1 MTFQFRPA
9 RREQAPLL
17 IGVAGPS
24 GAGKT
29 ASALKLAR
37 GIVGGDEGIYLVDT
51 EASRA
56 KHYACAEGEEPAPF
70 RFKFSHCDLT
80 APFSPDRYLEA
91 ITAAVSSGARVVIVD
106 SYVARA

>member
-24 GAGKT
+24 GSGKT

-51 EASRA
+51 EAVEQSTMHARRARNPRRSVSISR
-56 KHYACAEGEEPAPF
+56 
-70 RFKFSHCDLT
+70 T
-80 APFSPDRYLEA
+80 AISRRRSRLIAIWRPSPR
-91 ITAAVSSGARVVIVD
+91 R
-106 SYVARA
+106 